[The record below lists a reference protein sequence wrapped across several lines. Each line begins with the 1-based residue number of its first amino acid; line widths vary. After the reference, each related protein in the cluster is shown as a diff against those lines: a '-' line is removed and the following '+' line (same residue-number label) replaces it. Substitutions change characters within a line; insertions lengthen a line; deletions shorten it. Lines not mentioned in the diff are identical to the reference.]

1 MRHSTL
7 VPRDPW
13 LSLRCTDLTR
23 LCPPSSPQVLS
34 SEQEPFQCGE
44 PSPFPAEGGEQAA
57 LAYKYRSFPLGEQHT
72 LVVRCDVDAVMQ
84 YKGSDQLLS
93 IKALNEFD
101 PKCAAPPSHPL

>member
-1 MRHSTL
+1 MYL
-7 VPRDPW
+7 VHP
-13 LSLRCTDLTR
+13 LSL
-23 LCPPSSPQVLS
+23 PQVLS

-44 PSPFPAEGGEQAA
+44 ANPFPAEGGEPAA
-57 LAYKYRSFPLGEQHT
+57 MAYKYRSWPLGEAHT

-101 PKCAAPPSHPL
+101 PKCAHTCSPPPDITRRISCP